1 MSFLV
6 NNKLISDQQHGF
18 VKGRSCQTNI
28 LLCLER
34 WTEMLDENKGVD
46 VAYFDY
52 AKAFDKVSHKL
63 LMLKLKGYSID
74 GKLLQWLEVYLRDRH
89 QRVVVD
95 NASSPWLEVISG
107 TTQGT
112 VLGFLWFLIFI
123 NDLPRKCSP
132 ENESLIMLLADDT
145 KTFQAIDTETNQQ
158 LEDQRGLQSRINS
171 IAQWAEE
178 WR

>member
-1 MSFLV
+1 MV
-6 NNKLISDQQHGF
+6 G
-18 VKGRSCQTNI
+18 G
-28 LLCLER
+28 E
-34 WTEMLDENKGVD
+34 
-46 VAYFDY
+46 
-52 AKAFDKVSHKL
+52 
-63 LMLKLKGYSID
+63 
-74 GKLLQWLEVYLRDRH
+74 YLRDRH